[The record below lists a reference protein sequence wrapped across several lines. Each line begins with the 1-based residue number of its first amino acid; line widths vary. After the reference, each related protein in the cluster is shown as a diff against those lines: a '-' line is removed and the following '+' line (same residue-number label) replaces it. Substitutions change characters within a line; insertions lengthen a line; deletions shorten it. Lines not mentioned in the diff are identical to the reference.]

1 MNIQYKMRYILAML
15 VIASAISI
23 TEIAVADTGDKCSGI
38 EKDVK
43 QESTLATASLFANER
58 NKAGSI
64 RYESGAMLEKAESGV
79 GGAQKPADICPSD
92 CEISEKPEVIFKAV
106 PNKFLSDYSDYD
118 KCQKLLEE
126 TEKTP
131 FAYHEQFSSLD
142 QIESW
147 FSDFSRGKGEDGN
160 DMYDKCSGK
169 CSPQYELI
177 ISKDSGKFS
186 LDAEVI
192 CGHARDKKD
201 NQYELS
207 YSYRWSCE
215 NK

>member
-1 MNIQYKMRYILAML
+1 MNKRHKMRYILTLLL
-15 VIASAISI
+15 VTFPLLIANAALADSA
-23 TEIAVADTGDKCSGI
+23 DKCSGI
-38 EKDVK
+38 EKVVK
-43 QESTLATASLFANER
+43 QESTLATASFFANER
-58 NKAGSI
+58 DQAGSI
-64 RYESGAMLEKAESGV
+64 RYESGAMLEKAENKISS
-79 GGAQKPADICPSD
+79 AQKPTELCPAGCQISD
-92 CEISEKPEVIFKAV
+92 KPEVIFKAV

-131 FAYHEQFSSLD
+131 FKYNEQFSSID

-147 FSDFSRGKGEDGN
+147 FSDFSRGKGEDGK

-169 CSPQYELI
+169 CSPQYKLI
-177 ISKDSGKFS
+177 ISKESGKYS
-186 LDAEVI
+186 LDADVV

-215 NK
+215 SK

>member
-1 MNIQYKMRYILAML
+1 MNIQHKMRYIVTLLITAFPIL
-15 VIASAISI
+15 IANM
-23 TEIAVADTGDKCSGI
+23 AVADTGDKCSGI
-38 EKDVK
+38 EKVVK
-43 QESTLATASLFANER
+43 QESTLATAAFLANER

-64 RYESGAMLEKAESGV
+64 RYESGAMLEKAESNIGT
-79 GGAQKPADICPSD
+79 AQKPADLCPSG
-92 CEISEKPEVIFKAV
+92 CEISEKPEIIFKAV

-126 TEKTP
+126 TQKTP
-131 FAYHEQFSSLD
+131 FEYNEQFSSID

-147 FSDFSRGKGEDGN
+147 FSDFSRGKGEDGKG
-160 DMYDKCSGK
+160 MYDKCSGK

-177 ISKDSGKFS
+177 ISKQNGKLA
-186 LDAEVI
+186 LDADVI
-192 CGHARDKKD
+192 CGHERDKKD

-215 NK
+215 SK

>member
-1 MNIQYKMRYILAML
+1 MRYILTLLL
-15 VIASAISI
+15 VMFPILIANM
-23 TEIAVADTGDKCSGI
+23 AVADSGDKCSGV
-38 EKDVK
+38 EKVVK
-43 QESTLATASLFANER
+43 QESTLATASFFANER
-58 NKAGSI
+58 DQAGSI
-64 RYESGAMLEKAESGV
+64 RYESGAMLEKAESNV
-79 GGAQKPADICPSD
+79 GTAQKPADLCPAG
-92 CEISEKPEVIFKAV
+92 CQISEKPEVIFKAV

-131 FAYHEQFSSLD
+131 FSYTEHFSSID

-147 FSDFSRGKGEDGN
+147 FSDFSRGKGEDGK
-160 DMYDKCSGK
+160 DMYNKCSGK

-177 ISKDSGKFS
+177 ISKEGSK
-186 LDAEVI
+186 LTLNAEVI
-192 CGHARDKKD
+192 CGHERDKKD

-215 NK
+215 SK